1 MNKIVSALGK
11 FSLLLPGM
19 PGFEAFERDVVLKL
33 TPEAVLRPHTK
44 MELLEIVKICQK
56 EKIPYTATACRTSVT
71 GASVSDRGI
80 LISLEKLNRVLT
92 RPEPHRYGMSVQA
105 EAGIMLK
112 DFQKAVEDKGYF
124 YPPDPTS
131 WEEIQLG
138 GSVATNATGENSYH
152 YGSSRNYILG
162 LEYIDKN
169 GNLVWLERNL
179 NPLNLPKQKN
189 LAGYSLELEPLDL
202 LIGSEGTLGIITEI
216 KALLLPKPNAFLS
229 LMLFVKNETEAL
241 RLAQRLDQHK
251 QSLHLIC
258 LEYMDEPAT
267 QFIKKRSSRFFV
279 PQGCS
284 SLYIKTETP
293 EGKTV
298 EEFEDEF
305 LQLVCELYSQ
315 SISMSPELIDHSILA
330 KDYLELLE
338 FRRMRHHVPATI
350 NEISVVNQKTG
361 GGKVSSD
368 WWVPIEHLV
377 EHFAWMR
384 EEIKK
389 LNLPSAIFG
398 HIGNGHP
405 HVNIMPKTAEEKQAS
420 IEFTKKCMLRAASL
434 GGGVCGE
441 HGLGKI
447 KTWALPL
454 QWDQVSIDKM
464 KSVKAEWDPEGL
476 AAPGNIFV

>member
-1 MNKIVSALGK
+1 M
-11 FSLLLPGM
+11 
-19 PGFEAFERDVVLKL
+19 
-33 TPEAVLRPHTK
+33 
-44 MELLEIVKICQK
+44 
-56 EKIPYTATACRTSVT
+56 
-71 GASVSDRGI
+71 
-80 LISLEKLNRVLT
+80 
-92 RPEPHRYGMSVQA
+92 
-105 EAGIMLK
+105 
-112 DFQKAVEDKGYF
+112 
-124 YPPDPTS
+124 
-131 WEEIQLG
+131 
-138 GSVATNATGENSYH
+138 
-152 YGSSRNYILG
+152 
-162 LEYIDKN
+162 
-169 GNLVWLERNL
+169 
-179 NPLNLPKQKN
+179 
-189 LAGYSLELEPLDL
+189 
-202 LIGSEGTLGIITEI
+202 
-216 KALLLPKPNAFLS
+216 
-229 LMLFVKNETEAL
+229 
-241 RLAQRLDQHK
+241 
-251 QSLHLIC
+251 C
-258 LEYMDEPAT
+258 L
-267 QFIKKRSSRFFV
+267 
-279 PQGCS
+279 
-284 SLYIKTETP
+284 
-293 EGKTV
+293 
-298 EEFEDEF
+298 
-305 LQLVCELYSQ
+305 
-315 SISMSPELIDHSILA
+315 SPELIDHSILA

-420 IEFTKKCMLRAASL
+420 IEFTKKCMLKAASL